1 MSESQ
6 IIEYKESWRDEY
18 LKWICGFAN
27 AQGGTLYIDIDDNGK
42 VCGVADSKKLME
54 DIPNKIRD
62 TMGII
67 CDVDLEQKDACDVVK
82 VTVEEN
88 PYPVNY
94 KGEYHYRSVSTKQ
107 ELKGAMLSRFLMQ
120 KTGLSWDSVPVVN
133 TDIEAFR
140 NDGFDIFREQVRI
153 SKHMNMADVNV
164 TNKALAEKLELLS
177 DDGLVTRAGVLT
189 FHHTPEKWGMGSW
202 IKIGYF
208 ADDATILYQDEVHGS
223 LMQQVERLMDLLYSK
238 YFTAPITYE
247 GITHVEKFPYSREA
261 VREAVQNAIVHKNY
275 ASLTPIQIRVYK
287 DKMRIANDF
296 ILPPCI
302 SGDRLINEGK
312 SRPGNPKIANTF
324 FRAGFI
330 ESWGRGIKEIRSICK
345 DYGTKEPLFEV
356 DQDCVFVT
364 FYPLESELAVEKNY
378 GENIETRA
386 KTENSREKSRV
397 KAENGREKSREKIIQ
412 FIKDDGS
419 VTTEQMAINLN
430 LSIKTIEKHIK
441 NLKLDGKIRRVG
453 PDKGGHW
460 EIL

>member
-6 IIEYKESWRDEY
+6 NIEYKESWRDEY

-27 AQGGTLYIDIDDNGK
+27 AQGGTLYIGIDDKGNA
-42 VCGVADSKKLME
+42 CGVADSKKLME

-62 TMGII
+62 TLGII
-67 CDVDLEQKDACDVVK
+67 CDVNLATEYKPVDVIKIIVD
-82 VTVEEN
+82 EN

-94 KGEYHYRSVSTKQ
+94 KGEYHYRSGSTKQ
-107 ELKGAMLSRFLMQ
+107 ELKGAILSRFLMQ
-120 KTGLSWDSVPVVN
+120 KTGLSWDSVPVAN
-133 TDIEAFR
+133 TDIETFR

-153 SKHMNMADVNV
+153 SRRMNLSDVNV
-164 TNKALAEKLELLS
+164 PNKDLAAKLELLS
-177 DDGLVTRAGVLT
+177 DDGLVTRAGLLT
-189 FHHTPEKWGMGSW
+189 FHHNPEKWITGSW

-208 ADDATILYQDEVHGS
+208 KDDATILYQDEVHGS

-247 GITHVEKFPYSREA
+247 GITRVEKFPYPREA
-261 VREAVQNAIVHKNY
+261 VREAVLNAIVHKNY

-296 ILPPCI
+296 ILPPGI
-302 SGDRLINEGK
+302 SGERLINEGK

-345 DYGTKEPLFEV
+345 DYGTREPLFEV

-364 FYPLESELAVEKNY
+364 FYPLEEGNVVETTDDVVENVVETTDDVVEK
-378 GENIETRA
+378 
-386 KTENSREKSRV
+386 
-397 KAENGREKSREKIIQ
+397 
-412 FIKDDGS
+412 
-419 VTTEQMAINLN
+419 L
-430 LSIKTIEKHIK
+430 
-441 NLKLDGKIRRVG
+441 LKLIKSNPDFSSKDFAKILSLSPRQVQRILAKLKTNNKITRIG

-460 EIL
+460 EVL